1 MTLRIGS
8 RGPRRTTTVVIGA
21 GHAGLAMSW
30 CLAQRSIDHVVL
42 ERGEVAN
49 SWRTER
55 WDSLRLLTPN
65 WQSRLPGY
73 GYQGSDPDGF
83 RTMPETI
90 AFIERYADLISA
102 PVRTNT
108 SVTSV
113 RWSGDGY
120 KVTASEGEWR
130 CRTVVLATGACNTP
144 QIPAVA
150 DAVPP
155 GIATLTPMQYRN
167 PGQLDD
173 GGVLVVGASATGTQ
187 IADEIHRS
195 GRPVTLAVGEHVRV
209 PRVYRGRDIQWW
221 MDAAGVLDERYDE
234 VDDIVRARN
243 VPSLQLAGSAER
255 RTVDL
260 NALTGI
266 GVKLIGRLVG
276 FNHGKAQFS
285 GSLRNQCALADLKMN
300 RLLDTIDQW
309 ASENGLDDE
318 VSPPHRFEP
327 TAVEGSPPLGMDL
340 ASGEIRTIIWATG
353 FRPDYSWLDVPV
365 LDHKGRIRHDGG
377 VVDAPGMYLLGMPF
391 LRRRKSSLID
401 GAGDD
406 VLDLSAHLA
415 SYLGSRTAAT
425 RPERRVLSLQA
436 GQH

>member
-1 MTLRIGS
+1 MTLRIGT
-8 RGPRRTTTVVIGA
+8 GGTRRTTTVVIGA

-73 GYQGSDPDGF
+73 GYEGDDPDGF
-83 RTMPETI
+83 RAMPETI
-90 AFIERYADLISA
+90 AFIERYADVISA

-108 SVTSV
+108 NVTSV
-113 RWSGDGY
+113 HRSGDGY
-120 KVTASEGEWR
+120 KVTTNQGDWQCE
-130 CRTVVLATGACNTP
+130 TVVLATGACNLP

-150 DAVPP
+150 EAVPSA
-155 GIATLTPMQYRN
+155 IATLTPMQYRN
-167 PGQLDD
+167 PGQLED

-195 GRPVTLAVGEHVRV
+195 GRPVTVAVGEHVRV
-209 PRVYRGRDIQWW
+209 PRVYRGKDIQWW

-243 VPSLQLAGSAER
+243 VPSLQLAGSLDR

-260 NALTGI
+260 NSLTSI

-276 FNHGKAQFS
+276 INQGKAQFS

-300 RLLDTIDQW
+300 RLLNTIDEW
-309 ASENGLDDE
+309 AAEDGVGDD
-318 VSPPHRFEP
+318 VDPQRFEP
-327 TAVEGSPPLGMDL
+327 TEVEASPPLLIDL
-340 ASGEIRTIIWATG
+340 TRGQIRSIIWATG
-353 FRPDYSWLDVPV
+353 FRPDYSWLEVPV
-365 LDHKGRIRHDGG
+365 LDRKGHVRHDGG
-377 VVDAPGMYLLGMPF
+377 VVEAPGMYLMGMPF

-406 VLDLSAHLA
+406 ARELSAHLA
-415 SYLGSRTAAT
+415 SYLSHRTSVT
-425 RPERRVLSLQA
+425 RPERQVLSR
-436 GQH
+436 